1 MYLYPYCDRK
11 IEVKWELIMLFYIW
25 IVLGFIST
33 IMFFVD
39 DIKRKED
46 LFVSNIVFYIF
57 LLVGGALSSVLT
69 YMSFFG
75 TFCISDF
82 FDKRIWTRKNNEK

>member
-1 MYLYPYCDRK
+1 
-11 IEVKWELIMLFYIW
+11 MLFCTW
-25 IVLGFIST
+25 IVLGFISA

-39 DIKRKED
+39 DVKRKED

-57 LLVGGALSSVLT
+57 LLVGGALSFILT

-82 FDKRIWTRKNNEK
+82 FDKRIWTRKNNGE